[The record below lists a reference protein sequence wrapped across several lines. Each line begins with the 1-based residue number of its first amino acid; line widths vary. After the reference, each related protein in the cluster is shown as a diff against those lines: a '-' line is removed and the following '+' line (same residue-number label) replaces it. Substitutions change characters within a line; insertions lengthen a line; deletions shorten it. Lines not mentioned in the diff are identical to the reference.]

1 VALDETADAGQ
12 ANPVMKLEL
21 ISHVLRPFVHRAAIM
36 LREKGVAFDRRNVD
50 LKNKPDWFLAISPRG
65 KVPVLLADGVV
76 LFESAAICEFLD
88 ETHPPPLIPTDP
100 FGRARQRAW
109 VEVAN
114 DLLAAQFKA
123 FAAAEPAEAEKARAV
138 VDALLVRFE
147 EAIADGVLS
156 EAAFGLIQ
164 VAVAPALHRFV
175 VVADGLG
182 VDFLAHTPKLAALSR
197 SLANRPSVA
206 GTVPEDFADQFIQIF
221 AERGSLL
228 LAGQA

>member
-1 VALDETADAGQ
+1 MSAGQ
-12 ANPVMKLEL
+12 AHLIMKLEL
-21 ISHVLRPFVHRAAIM
+21 ISHTLCPFVHRAAIM

-50 LKNKPDWFLAISPRG
+50 LENKPDWFLALSPRG
-65 KVPVLLADGVV
+65 KVPVLLADGGA

-88 ETHPPPLIPTDP
+88 ETHPPPLIPSDP
-100 FGRARQRAW
+100 FERARQRAW

-123 FAAAEPAEAEKARAV
+123 FTAAEPAEAEQGRAV

-147 EAIADGVLS
+147 EAIASGVI
-156 EAAFGLIQ
+156 AAPAFGLSQI
-164 VAVAPALHRFV
+164 AVAPALHRFV
-175 VVADGLG
+175 VVADRLGL
-182 VDFLAHTPKLAALSR
+182 DFLAHTPKLAALSR

-206 GTVPEDFADQFIQIF
+206 DTVPADFGDRFIRVF